1 MGCFTSLLVLLISI
15 IYFNNELRPIMDI
28 EGFWMLIGIVW
39 FAYFI
44 SWLLIGDLA
53 DEISGVD
60 RI

>member
-53 DEISGVD
+53 DEISGVEKD
-60 RI
+60 